1 MRKTLFGLS
10 LKKEDPSEE
19 RDEKV
24 ERARLFVQG
33 AVDQASEY
41 RTPIGERFEYRY
53 VGKRPSL
60 DSPTKAVTE
69 AELNSNTVTDNYI
82 TFWLV
87 R

>member
-41 RTPIGERFEYRY
+41 RTPVGERFEYR
-53 VGKRPSL
+53 
-60 DSPTKAVTE
+60 
-69 AELNSNTVTDNYI
+69 
-82 TFWLV
+82 
-87 R
+87 